1 MYLFEETA
9 LDLPD
14 RESELDR
21 IRRRKAI
28 DPNSANTPEHIKVE
42 SSNNEGDEDE
52 IVELAENS
60 EADLSMCSNGDDIH
74 PGKYSRKPKSRS
86 ERMIHSQNVVN
97 RCELVILNQATGK
110 DFQLLQSLSYGIL
123 LLAVGQAMISGR
135 ADLRSSM

>member
-28 DPNSANTPEHIKVE
+28 DPNTPEHIKVE
-42 SSNNEGDEDE
+42 SSNNEGDEDA
-52 IVELAENS
+52 IAELAENA
-60 EADLSMCSNGDDIH
+60 EAEFSMCSYGDDIH
-74 PGKYSRKPKSRS
+74 PGKSGYSRKPKIRS

-97 RCELVILNQATGK
+97 RCDT
-110 DFQLLQSLSYGIL
+110 
-123 LLAVGQAMISGR
+123 
-135 ADLRSSM
+135 